1 MAANAT
7 LREPEGKPE
16 WTIEELSLKTGI
28 TTRNIRAYQSRG
40 LLPPPSMDGPG
51 RVGLY
56 GSDHLARLRL
66 INRMQER
73 GFSLAGIADLL
84 AALEE
89 GKTLEQVLG
98 IESAV
103 ADDDGDDAIHVSR
116 DELLAMIPKGLN
128 FEDVEVALRNSG
140 LLIREGNGY
149 LLPFPSLVSLAAM
162 AAPAGVPWTVLLE
175 EFSTLQKEVSGMAQR
190 FVNVYWHHVW
200 KPYAEA
206 GMPRE
211 KLTEVAATLRA
222 LRTGVVEVVPPLLR
236 AAMKEE
242 IDAVAQRQM
251 PEPDDASG

>member
-1 MAANAT
+1 MAEKVA
-7 LREPEGKPE
+7 GKVPVQLTDDKSA
-16 WTIEELSLKTGI
+16 WTIEELSLKTAI

-84 AALEE
+84 KALED

-103 ADDDGDDAIHVSR
+103 ADDDGDDALHVSR
-116 DELLAMIPKGLN
+116 EELVAMLPAGMK
-128 FEDVEVALRNSG
+128 FEEVEVILRNSG
-140 LLIREGNGY
+140 LLIREGTGY
-149 LLPFPSLVSLAAM
+149 LLPFPSLLSLAAL
-162 AAPAGVPWTVLLE
+162 AAPAGIPWTVLLE
-175 EFSTLQKEVSGMAQR
+175 DFTTLQEETGRMAHR
-190 FVNVYWHHVW
+190 FVEVYWRHVW
-200 KPYAEA
+200 KPYADA

-211 KLTEVAATLRA
+211 KLAEVASTLRA

-242 IDAVAQRQM
+242 IDAIAQRQM
-251 PEPDDASG
+251 PEP